1 MFLPTRI
8 IGLCLL
14 QNEICPLFLNRHV
27 LKYILGRSVAWHD
40 LAFFDPVMFESLR
53 SLVTESESKDGSLM
67 IPALDLTFS
76 VELCAEEVS
85 LCRGQGSALLGGGAL
100 GVEWFVMKW
109 LLFQESE
116 GVAILKTFSSWGG
129 WSFEVGRGLMKW
141 LLFQGNG
148 GVAFLKTGFCL

>member
-85 LCRGQGSALLGGGAL
+85 LVRGQHCLSGGGGAGGWGGVLDGVAL
-100 GVEWFVMKW
+100 GLEWLVMKW
-109 LLFQESE
+109 LLFLESE
-116 GVAILKTFSSWGG
+116 GVAIVKTFSSWGG
-129 WSFEVGRGLMKW
+129 WSFE
-141 LLFQGNG
+141 G
-148 GVAFLKTGFCL
+148 GG